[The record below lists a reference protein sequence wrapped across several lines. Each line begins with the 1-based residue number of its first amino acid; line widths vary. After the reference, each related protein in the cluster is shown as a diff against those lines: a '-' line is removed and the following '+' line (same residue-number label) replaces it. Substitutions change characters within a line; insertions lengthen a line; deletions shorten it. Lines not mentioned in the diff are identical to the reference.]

1 MGVQR
6 NQRVVEQGVHQRRRV
21 EPHALRPVECALAD
35 GDAGNLAGFSGGNGA
50 VEVGVVALAAER
62 LVAFGFGG
70 VVIKMQHTI
79 AAPTIGFGQEAL
91 QQVAAVAV
99 AAQE

>member
-1 MGVQR
+1 MSQNLSITQTGPVARLTLTQPAVR
-6 NQRVVEQGVHQRRRV
+6 NDFRDEVIAAITAAFTEVGARRDVRVVV
-21 EPHALRPVECALAD
+21 
-35 GDAGNLAGFSGGNGA
+35 
-50 VEVGVVALAAER
+50 LAAER
-62 LVAFGFGG
+62 LVALGSGG